1 MPSTT
6 FVDLSRFQFAR
17 TAAFDMT
24 FPALSVG
31 LSIFLVICCRGHVVC
46 VTGVRHRSGAGG
58 GSRCSSKADGTSRA
72 ASTSV
77 CSPITVPSEVAYTDL
92 T

>member
-31 LSIFLVICCRGHVVC
+31 LSIFVVICCRGA
-46 VTGVRHRSGAGG
+46 RRDRSAAPIW
-58 GSRCSSKADGTSRA
+58 SRRGFALLIQG
-72 ASTSV
+72 
-77 CSPITVPSEVAYTDL
+77 
-92 T
+92 

>member
-31 LSIFLVICCRGHVVC
+31 LSIFLVICCRGA
-46 VTGVRHRSGAGG
+46 RRLRDRSAAPIW
-58 GSRCSSKADGTSRA
+58 SRRGFALLIQG
-72 ASTSV
+72 
-77 CSPITVPSEVAYTDL
+77 
-92 T
+92 

>member
-31 LSIFLVICCRGHVVC
+31 LSIFLVICCRGA
-46 VTGVRHRSGAGG
+46 RRLRDRSAAPIWSRW
-58 GSRCSSKADGTSRA
+58 GSTLLIQG
-72 ASTSV
+72 
-77 CSPITVPSEVAYTDL
+77 
-92 T
+92 